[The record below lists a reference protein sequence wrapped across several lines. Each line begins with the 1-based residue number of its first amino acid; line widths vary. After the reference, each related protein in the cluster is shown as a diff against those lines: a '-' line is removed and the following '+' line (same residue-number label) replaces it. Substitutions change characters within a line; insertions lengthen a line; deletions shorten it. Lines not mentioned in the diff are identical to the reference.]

1 MYAYFCLTAE
11 YTVKDSEEIDEVK
24 ESDCLYDV
32 SIDAK
37 TRFDYP
43 AARIVKVSTLG
54 DLIEDTFEWNTYYE
68 DILRLS
74 RKYPNVLFDLYYEDT
89 EEFTSAH
96 IYFIAGLYQYSPA
109 IVKYEEFDPNK
120 LCSYREEI
128 DYERP

>member
-11 YTVKDSEEIDEVK
+11 YIVKDGEEIDEVK

-37 TRFDYP
+37 TDFDYS
-43 AARIVKVSTLG
+43 AARRVKVNTLG
-54 DLIEDTFEWNTYYE
+54 NLIEDTFDWNTYYE

-96 IYFIAGLYQYSPA
+96 IYFIDGLYQYSPA
-109 IVKYEEFDPNK
+109 IVEYEEFDPNK
-120 LCSYREEI
+120 LRSY
-128 DYERP
+128 

>member
-11 YTVKDSEEIDEVK
+11 YTVNDGEEIDEVK

-43 AARIVKVSTLG
+43 AARRVKVGTFG
-54 DLIEDTFEWNTYYE
+54 DLIEDTFDWNTYYE

-96 IYFIAGLYQYSPA
+96 IYFIDGLYQYSPA
-109 IVKYEEFDPNK
+109 IVEYEEFDPNK
-120 LCSYREEI
+120 LRSY
-128 DYERP
+128 

>member
-11 YTVKDSEEIDEVK
+11 YTVKDGEEIDEVK

-32 SIDAK
+32 SLDAK
-37 TRFDYP
+37 IDFDYS
-43 AARIVKVSTLG
+43 AARKVKVGMLG
-54 DLIEDTFEWNTYYE
+54 NLIEDTFEWNTYYE

-74 RKYPNVLFDLYYEDT
+74 REHPNVLFDLYYEDT

-109 IVKYEEFDPNK
+109 IVKYEEFDSNK
-120 LCSYREEI
+120 LCSY
-128 DYERP
+128 

>member
-1 MYAYFCLTAE
+1 MHAYFCLTAE
-11 YTVKDSEEIDEVK
+11 YTVKDGEEIDEVK

-37 TRFDYP
+37 TDFDYS
-43 AARIVKVSTLG
+43 AARRVKVGTLG

-74 RKYPNVLFDLYYEDT
+74 REHPNVLFDLYYEDT

-120 LCSYREEI
+120 LCSY
-128 DYERP
+128 

>member
-1 MYAYFCLTAE
+1 MYTYFCLTAE
-11 YTVKDSEEIDEVK
+11 YTVKDGEEIDEVK

-43 AARIVKVSTLG
+43 AARRVKVGTLG

-68 DILRLS
+68 DILGLS
-74 RKYPNVLFDLYYEDT
+74 REHPNVLFDLYYEDT
-89 EEFTSAH
+89 EEFTSVH
-96 IYFIAGLYQYSPA
+96 IYFIDGLYQYSPA

-120 LCSYREEI
+120 LRSY
-128 DYERP
+128 

>member
-11 YTVKDSEEIDEVK
+11 YTVKDGEEIDEVK

-37 TRFDYP
+37 TRFEYP
-43 AARIVKVSTLG
+43 AARRVKVGTLG
-54 DLIEDTFEWNTYYE
+54 DLIEDTFVWNTYYK
-68 DILRLS
+68 DILELS

-89 EEFTSAH
+89 EEFTSAQ

-109 IVKYEEFDPNK
+109 IVEYEEFDPNK
-120 LCSYREEI
+120 LR
-128 DYERP
+128 

>member
-11 YTVKDSEEIDEVK
+11 YTVEDGEEIDEAK
-24 ESDCLYDV
+24 ESNCLYDV

-37 TRFDYP
+37 TRFDHP
-43 AARIVKVSTLG
+43 AARRVNVGTLG
-54 DLIEDTFEWNTYYE
+54 DLIEDTFDWNTYYE

-96 IYFIAGLYQYSPA
+96 VYFIDGLYQYSPA
-109 IVKYEEFDPNK
+109 IVEYEEFDPNK
-120 LCSYREEI
+120 LCSY
-128 DYERP
+128 

>member
-11 YTVKDSEEIDEVK
+11 YTVEDGEEIDEVK

-37 TRFDYP
+37 TDFDYS
-43 AARIVKVSTLG
+43 AARKVKVGMLG
-54 DLIEDTFEWNTYYE
+54 DLIEDTFDWNTYYE

-120 LCSYREEI
+120 LCLY
-128 DYERP
+128 